1 MSLAARST
9 IELDDVQCS
18 GLLALAQVFDGL
30 KLLHGCFDKI
40 KPPAVGISPTPQKQW
55 KTEEAT
61 ERDRERERETGW
73 IQGDSI
79 HREKTCADFA
89 ADSESCRLLSKE
101 PQPRT
106 DEKAGRSL

>member
-61 ERDRERERETGW
+61 ERDRERERDGL
-73 IQGDSI
+73 DSRGLNPQ
-79 HREKTCADFA
+79 RENMC
-89 ADSESCRLLSKE
+89 
-101 PQPRT
+101 
-106 DEKAGRSL
+106 